1 MMKYVIEKSTDYE
14 IWQVLSLLIFVGF
27 FSGALIVLFKMS
39 RSYIHNMEN
48 LPLDLDDRPE

>member
-27 FSGALIVLFKMS
+27 FIGALIVLFKMS